1 MATSLL
7 DGLTDLLT
15 PALLSTAARSLGESE
30 GSVATGLGAAFPTIL
45 GGLSTKAGDPRAMR
59 PLFDLINSP
68 ANDGSVLRDPRL
80 AVAWRR
86 SRPWAGPRAR
96 CCPVSSARSFPRSA
110 T

>member
-7 DGLTDLLT
+7 DGLKGLMT
-15 PALLSTAARSLGESE
+15 PELLSTAARHLGESE

-45 GGLSTKAGDPRAMR
+45 AGLTNKAGDTQAMR

-80 AVAWRR
+80 AV
-86 SRPWAGPRAR
+86 
-96 CCPVSSARSFPRSA
+96 SA
-110 T
+110 TPDSPLGGVGIRLISVLFCSEL